1 MWIFES
7 YDILYYLH
15 NDIIDIY
22 IKDKDSNPESKPELE
37 TDEAED
43 IVDNKE
49 QTFDIKNFTNSNG
62 LLLFVNYSIVSKT
75 YEIMCTC
82 ILSFFYVCC

>member
-1 MWIFES
+1 MWIFEP

-15 NDIIDIY
+15 NDIINIY

-49 QTFDIKNFTNSNG
+49 QTYDIKNSKIIR
-62 LLLFVNYSIVSKT
+62 LSIVYSDFA
-75 YEIMCTC
+75 I
-82 ILSFFYVCC
+82 